1 VEAKRIALSGSWP
14 VKLMV
19 LVQITFPTEELSSS
33 VQGFAR
39 YGDDKAMPQYNNK
52 AGTIWGIRPANK
64 PKGAF

>member
-1 VEAKRIALSGSWP
+1 
-14 VKLMV
+14 MV

-64 PKGAF
+64 PKWAF